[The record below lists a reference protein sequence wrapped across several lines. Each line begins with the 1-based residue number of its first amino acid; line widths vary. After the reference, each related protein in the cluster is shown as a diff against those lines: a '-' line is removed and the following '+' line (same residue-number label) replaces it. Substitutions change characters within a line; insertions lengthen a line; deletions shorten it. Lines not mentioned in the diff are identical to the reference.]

1 MKSIG
6 EDETTFRQVCHSLI
20 QRHGAYRS
28 INVVRSRLGL
38 LKQANTEKLE
48 ESPDQAGQWNPV
60 EDKPLEESLR
70 APRDD
75 TN

>member
-1 MKSIG
+1 MS
-6 EDETTFRQVCHSLI
+6 VM
-20 QRHGAYRS
+20 
-28 INVVRSRLGL
+28 RSRFGL
-38 LKQANTEKLE
+38 LKQAKTEELE

-70 APRDD
+70 APRYD

>member
-1 MKSIG
+1 M
-6 EDETTFRQVCHSLI
+6 
-20 QRHGAYRS
+20 
-28 INVVRSRLGL
+28 NVMRSRFGL